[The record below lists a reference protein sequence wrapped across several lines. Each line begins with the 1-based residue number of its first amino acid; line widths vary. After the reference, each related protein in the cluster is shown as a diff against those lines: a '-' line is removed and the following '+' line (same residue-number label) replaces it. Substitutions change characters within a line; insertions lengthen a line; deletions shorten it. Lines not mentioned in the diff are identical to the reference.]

1 MTRFTVTV
9 AIAALAVAPMA
20 AEAQQRPARRQQSIE
35 IVGQVPTPQVV
46 TVRPR
51 ELPQYDRRVLV
62 PTFYDHDFWQ
72 SILPGYLLVRQRT
85 ITGTVPGD
93 STATRRDTTG
103 ALPATGAQPTTTTP
117 PPTGTTPPPVSPPP
131 VSPPPAVTPGQSAT
145 RPAQP
150 PAGTVPTGDDARRI
164 PPSAGSP
171 ALPPR

>member
-1 MTRFTVTV
+1 MKRLALGV
-9 AIAALAVAPMA
+9 AVLALAPVAL
-20 AEAQQRPARRQQSIE
+20 EAQRTPPRRQQSIE

-51 ELPQYDRRVLV
+51 EMPNYDRRVLV

-93 STATRRDTTG
+93 TTMARRDSAG
-103 ALPATGAQPTTTTP
+103 VMPPSGAQPATTNPPPAGMTP
-117 PPTGTTPPPVSPPP
+117 PPSGGAPPPPVATLGQ
-131 VSPPPAVTPGQSAT
+131 PAAG
-145 RPAQP
+145 PAQP
-150 PAGTVPTGDDARRI
+150 STGYTRSGDDARRV
-164 PPSAGSP
+164 PPQAGSP

>member
-1 MTRFTVTV
+1 MTRILV
-9 AIAALAVAPMA
+9 AAAVAAVVA
-20 AEAQQRPARRQQSIE
+20 APARMDAQQRPARRQQSIE

-51 ELPQYDRRVLV
+51 EMPQYDRRVLV

-93 STATRRDTTG
+93 SITVRRDTTG
-103 ALPATGAQPTTTTP
+103 AVPPTGAQPTVTPP
-117 PPTGTTPPPVSPPP
+117 PPTGATPPPAAP
-131 VSPPPAVTPGQSAT
+131 PPPAATLGQPAA

-150 PAGTVPTGDDARRI
+150 PAGSTPMGDDARRV

>member
-1 MTRFTVTV
+1 MNRLT
-9 AIAALAVAPMA
+9 LAVAAVALVA
-20 AEAQQRPARRQQSIE
+20 APLTVDAQRAPRRQQAIE

-51 ELPQYDRRVLV
+51 EMPQYDRRVLV

-93 STATRRDTTG
+93 SAAAARRDSAGRMAPPTG
-103 ALPATGAQPTTTTP
+103 VQPATTTP
-117 PPTGTTPPPVSPPP
+117 PPTGATPPPPGATP
-131 VSPPPAVTPGQSAT
+131 PPPAAIPGQPAA

-150 PAGTVPTGDDARRI
+150 PAGPTPPGEDARRV

>member
-1 MTRFTVTV
+1 MTRIIVTV
-9 AIAALAVAPMA
+9 AIATLAAAPIA
-20 AEAQQRPARRQQSIE
+20 VEAQQRPARRQQSIE

-93 STATRRDTTG
+93 SMATRRDTTG
-103 ALPATGAQPTTTTP
+103 AVPPAGVQPTTTTP
-117 PPTGTTPPPVSPPP
+117 PPTGTTPPPV
-131 VSPPPAVTPGQSAT
+131 PPPAATLGQPAA

-150 PAGTVPTGDDARRI
+150 PAGSVPPGEDARRV

>member
-1 MTRFTVTV
+1 MTRIIVTV
-9 AIAALAVAPMA
+9 VIATLVATPVAV
-20 AEAQQRPARRQQSIE
+20 EAQQRPARRQQSIE

-93 STATRRDTTG
+93 SMAARRDTT
-103 ALPATGAQPTTTTP
+103 AAVPPAGVQPATTTP
-117 PPTGTTPPPVSPPP
+117 PPTGTTPPPAA
-131 VSPPPAVTPGQSAT
+131 PPPAATPGQPAA

-150 PAGTVPTGDDARRI
+150 PAGSLPPGDDARRV

>member
-1 MTRFTVTV
+1 MNR
-9 AIAALAVAPMA
+9 IALTAAAVAVVALLPA
-20 AEAQQRPARRQQSIE
+20 VAEAQRAPRRQQSIE

-51 ELPQYDRRVLV
+51 EMPLYDRRVLV

-93 STATRRDTTG
+93 STAVRSDSSRTV
-103 ALPATGAQPTTTTP
+103 PPPGAQPATTTPPPGGVTP
-117 PPTGTTPPPVSPPP
+117 PPTGTTPPP
-131 VSPPPAVTPGQSAT
+131 PAATPGQPAA

-150 PAGTVPTGDDARRI
+150 PVEMILPGDDARRV
-164 PPSAGSP
+164 PPQAGSP